1 MHTLFSLRYLN
12 ALVST
17 VMTVLGHEIMHTGEF
32 ILGTLCLNVE
42 KFEMIWTLSAFIV
55 KVFKSLKAKLNKWI
69 IATLYYLDYD
79 SKQ

>member
-17 VMTVLGHEIMHTGEF
+17 IMTVLGHEIMHTGEF

-42 KFEMIWTLSAFIV
+42 KFEMI
-55 KVFKSLKAKLNKWI
+55 
-69 IATLYYLDYD
+69 
-79 SKQ
+79 